1 MERPSN
7 RSYSLRGNRMTR
19 AQSLAMDQHW
29 DQYSLNIEEQLL
41 LNQVFPDKQKV
52 ILEIGSG
59 MGEATAAIAQ
69 SSPDTGYVA
78 VEMHQPGHGALLLLI
93 IENKI
98 NNLKL
103 IREDA
108 TYLLANFIPDNS
120 IDGIHLLFPDPWP
133 KNRQHKRRIVQS
145 EFVEMIAQKL
155 KPKALFTLPQIGN
168 PMPIGLKRA
177 LMPIQNLEAEL
188 LPGLA
193 GECFQSLKDKVL
205 KKDMWLLILDMKN
218 FKYCLYFHR

>member
-1 MERPSN
+1 ME
-7 RSYSLRGNRMTR
+7 
-19 AQSLAMDQHW
+19 QHW
-29 DQYSLNIEEQLL
+29 DQYSLNIEDQLL

-69 SSPDTGYVA
+69 GSPDTGYVA

-93 IENKI
+93 IEINI

-155 KPKALFTLPQIGN
+155 KPNGFIHIATDWQAYADWIKARFDAN
-168 PMPIGLKRA
+168 PKFSGGIVARPSWRVLSKFEGQGLKKGHVVTDFRYEK
-177 LMPIQNLEAEL
+177 L
-188 LPGLA
+188 
-193 GECFQSLKDKVL
+193 
-205 KKDMWLLILDMKN
+205 
-218 FKYCLYFHR
+218 